1 MSASTIKLRR
11 SSVAGNKP
19 TVDQLA
25 LGEVAINTHDGA
37 MFFKRDKNGELS
49 IVELGGSAVAENVFY
64 VSKSGDDSNDGTSL
78 DRAFLTIDKALEM
91 AAQRRSDA
99 GLDPDG
105 AEASVLEAKTR
116 RDLQYYIDGAKY
128 DIALG
133 TTFNQVFQG
142 RAGSYTQGVD
152 EVITSLEWTK
162 AKFAN
167 TLTTNL
173 STGEPAPLGE
183 FILRQTAQLPAKN
196 RSDDY
201 WDELTD
207 IIQNGKD
214 NADDDNDG
222 SLEAND
228 YPNTTLASNGYYGSA
243 SIEDDAT
250 RSRDLLLNNK
260 LFLAEEVSQ
269 YIEKQVAEAPTWYNF
284 SYNQSKCERDV
295 KLLVDAVRYDTLFG
309 TNIRSVSAAIRYFNG
324 TAAAVIDG
332 QRTQTTQSF
341 TEAKEY
347 TLLNLTNDSAK
358 TTAGALWDEIIQIV
372 DSGDSNI
379 AAGTGVADSYNYIP
393 LLGGTAPYP
402 TGRDS
407 NFAYAADQILENR
420 AFLQEDVIAFIDSNV
435 TNNISPF
442 TSSFNY
448 DSVSCRRDT
457 GLIIDAVI
465 YDTVYGGNQQSY
477 DAALAY
483 FVGSQSK
490 LGSGQKDPTV
500 AALNRLKESIAKVA
514 KEETV
519 NTASGHDAGIIQVN
533 TTSPAASD
541 SAATFAQDRVGDVV
555 YYIEQDGANKP
566 TRLYADTTW
575 PTSTLQAQFALLD
588 DSAQSDIAD
597 STTGWINNQ
606 ISLADGFIN
615 YTYDSVR
622 EAKSKR
628 DTRFTIEALTYDATY
643 LGNAGSYDNAAFF
656 HNNGP
661 QISEASR
668 LVCAAAMD
676 RLSVIVGNVLAG
688 DSVELSDS
696 SGAYTYSQSFGT
708 YPSTAKIT
716 ELSGL
721 ISMTSDVIEGGV
733 SYLPSSRVTP
743 DLDSDVN
750 FDSSS
755 LNDGSVEY
763 KAIFD
768 TITLNDSDYI
778 NSTTSGTNNE
788 GVITYLDRV
797 YPLLFDIGY
806 RYQDVLDAP
815 EIASTIYV
823 KTGEYQINNP
833 VEIPKN
839 VSLIGDNLKNT
850 SIRPKN
856 KSSDMFYVNNNCY
869 VAEFTFRDHVQP
881 AAVFC
886 WDPTGTPETNIIVNS
901 PYIRN
906 CTSITG
912 PDLSRNDDGTYVYP
926 DASDSSLPAQGGDGI
941 RNDGDHAGGIRSIV
955 VDSFTQI
962 NQGGKG
968 VYLLNRGYCQLVSVF
983 TVYCDVGFLAEN
995 GGFASITNSNS
1006 SFGNTALK
1014 AVGVSDALY
1023 SCNVDGN
1030 QDRLDN
1036 IITLKNMDQ
1045 LPNIS
1050 DAVFFGPILPTGGT
1064 LATDSDFYYTVDS
1077 ASYDSS
1083 TGTGS
1088 IRLLENVEVN
1098 IPNNSSVRFFQRSAL
1113 SSSGHTFEWIGTGTD
1128 VRTAFPYRG
1137 GVPNQADEVIQD
1149 SNRGGLCFVTSTDQ
1163 KGDFRVGEGFLI
1175 QRSTGTIEGEAFD
1188 RSLFARITPFSLALE
1203 D

>member
-19 TVDQLA
+19 TIDQLA
-25 LGEVAINTHDGA
+25 MGEVAINTHDGK

-49 IVELGGSAVAENVFY
+49 IVELGGTAIAENVFY
-64 VSKSGDDSNDGTSL
+64 VSKSGDDENDGTSL
-78 DRAFLTIDKALEM
+78 DRAFLTIDKALEE
-91 AAQRRSDA
+91 AAKRRGAA
-99 GLDPDG
+99 GLYSDG
-105 AEASVLEAKTR
+105 AEGSVLEAKTI

-128 DIALG
+128 DIVLG
-133 TTFNQVFQG
+133 TTFNQIFQG
-142 RAGSYTQGVD
+142 RAGSYTKGKDQ
-152 EVITSLEWTK
+152 VISTLEWTK
-162 AKFAN
+162 AKFGN
-167 TLTTNL
+167 TNGSLVL
-173 STGEPAPLGE
+173 STGEDGPLGSLS
-183 FILRQTAQLPAKN
+183 IRNDVSIKG
-196 RSDDY
+196 RSDNY
-201 WDELTD
+201 WDEVID
-207 IIQNGKD
+207 IIDSGRE
-214 NADDDNDG
+214 NADALD
-222 SLEAND
+222 SAA
-228 YPNTTLASNGYYGSA
+228 YPNADLASDGYYLSSA
-243 SIEDDAT
+243 IEDDAT
-250 RSRDLLLNNK
+250 RSRDLLLANK
-260 LFLAEEVSQ
+260 LFFADEVSH
-269 YIEKQVAEAPTWYNF
+269 YIEKQIAEAPTWYEFN
-284 SYNQSKCERDV
+284 YNQAKCERDV
-295 KLLVDAVRYDTLFG
+295 KLLVDAIRYDTLFG
-309 TNIRSVSAAIRYFNG
+309 TNIRTVSAAIRYFNG
-324 TAAAVIDG
+324 TAAAVIDN

-341 TEAKEY
+341 AKAKEF

-379 AAGTGVADSYNYIP
+379 AQGTGVADAYNYIP

-435 TNNISPF
+435 TNSISPF

-465 YDTVYGGNQQSY
+465 YDTIYGGNLQSY
-477 DAALAY
+477 NAALAY
-483 FVGSQSK
+483 FVGTQSK
-490 LGSGQKDPTV
+490 LGSGQKDPTI

-519 NTASGHDAGIIQVN
+519 NTASGHDAGITQVN

-541 SAATFAQDRVGDVV
+541 SAASFSQARVQDVIGYIQTDGGD
-555 YYIEQDGANKP
+555 AP
-566 TRLYADTTW
+566 TRLYPDTTW
-575 PTSTLQAQFALLD
+575 PSDSAEAQFALLG
-588 DSAQSDIAD
+588 DSAQTDIAD
-597 STTGWINNQ
+597 STTAWINEQ
-606 ISLADGFIN
+606 VRLAEGFN
-615 YTYDSVR
+615 GYTYTSTR
-622 EAKSKR
+622 ENKSKR
-628 DTRFTIEALTYDATY
+628 DTRFTVEALTYDATY
-643 LGNAGSYDNAAFF
+643 LGNAASYDNAAFF
-656 HNNGP
+656 QNNGP

-668 LVCAAAMD
+668 LVCAAAFD
-676 RLSVIVGNVLAG
+676 RLSTIVGNVLSG

-696 SGAYTYSQSFGT
+696 ANAYSYTQIFGT
-708 YPSTAKIT
+708 TPSTSKTT
-716 ELSGL
+716 ELTSL
-721 ISMTSDVIEGGV
+721 VTMTSDVIENG
-733 SYLPSSRVTP
+733 SSFLPSTRTTP
-743 DLDSDVN
+743 DLDSDVYWA
-750 FDSSS
+750 DSS
-755 LNDGSVEY
+755 LNTSGVNY
-763 KAIFD
+763 RTAFNV
-768 TITLNDSDYI
+768 ITSDDSDWI
-778 NSTTSGTNNE
+778 NSTTTGTNTE
-788 GVITYLDRV
+788 GAIHYLDRV
-797 YPLLFDIGY
+797 YPLLFDIGD

-823 KTGEYQINNP
+823 KTGEYNINNP

-856 KSSDMFYVNNNCY
+856 KTSDMFYVNNNCY
-869 VAEFTFRDHVQP
+869 VAEFTFRDHLQP

-926 DASDSSLPAQGGDGI
+926 DTVDTTVPAKGGDGI

-968 VYLLNRGYCQLVSVF
+968 VYLKNRGYCQLVSVF
-983 TVYCDVGFLAEN
+983 TVYCDVGFLAED

-1014 AVGVSDALY
+1014 ATGVSGTLY
-1023 SCNVDGN
+1023 SAQVDGD
-1030 QDRLDN
+1030 QDQLDN
-1036 IITLKNMDQ
+1036 IITLKNLTQ
-1045 LPNIS
+1045 RPNVS
-1050 DAVFFGPILPTGGT
+1050 DALLFVG
-1064 LATDSDFYYTVDS
+1064 ADSLYYTVDS

-1083 TGTGS
+1083 TGLGT
-1088 IRLLENVEVN
+1088 IKLLEDPEKN
-1098 IPNNSSVRFFQRSAL
+1098 IPNNTNVTFHQRSAL

-1137 GVPNQADEVIQD
+1137 GVPKQEDEVIQD
-1149 SNRGGLCFVTSTDQ
+1149 SDRGGLCFVTSTDQ

>member
-1 MSASTIKLRR
+1 MSATIKLRR
-11 SSVAGNKP
+11 SSVAGNRP
-19 TVDQLA
+19 TTDQLA
-25 LGEVAINTHDGA
+25 LGEVAINTHDGT

-78 DRAFLTIDKALEM
+78 DKAFLTIDKALEE
-91 AAQRRSDA
+91 AAKRRGAA
-99 GLDPDG
+99 GLDSDG
-105 AEASVLEAKTR
+105 AEGSILEFKTK

-133 TTFNQVFQG
+133 TKFNQVFQG
-142 RAGSYTQGVD
+142 RAGSYTKGLTEVLTSINYVKD
-152 EVITSLEWTK
+152 EIGGS
-162 AKFAN
+162 
-167 TLTTNL
+167 TNGL
-173 STGEPAPLGE
+173 LVVRSDAD
-183 FILRQTAQLPAKN
+183 IQN
-196 RSDDY
+196 RSNAY
-201 WDELTD
+201 FDELLD
-207 IIQNGKD
+207 IIDSGRD
-214 NADDDNDG
+214 NADALDSAAYPIINNYYTTSSDSDN
-222 SLEAND
+222 AV
-228 YPNTTLASNGYYGSA
+228 
-243 SIEDDAT
+243 
-250 RSRDLLLNNK
+250 RSRRLLLDNK
-260 LFLAEEVSQ
+260 LFLAEEVSN
-269 YIEKQVAEAPTWYNF
+269 YIEKQIAEAPTWYEFN
-284 SYNQSKCERDV
+284 YNQAKCERDV

-324 TAAAVIDG
+324 TAATVISS
-332 QRTQTTQSF
+332 QRTQSTQSF
-341 TEAKEY
+341 AKAKEF

-379 AAGTGVADSYNYIP
+379 AQGTGVADAYNYIP

-407 NFAYAADQILENR
+407 NFAYAADQILDNR

-465 YDTVYGGNQQSY
+465 YDTLYGGNFQSY
-477 DAALAY
+477 NAALAY
-483 FVGSQSK
+483 FVGTQSK
-490 LGSGQKDPTV
+490 LGSGQKDPTI

-519 NTASGHDAGIIQVN
+519 STASGHDAGIVQVN

-541 SAATFAQDRVGDVV
+541 SAASFSQARVQDVIGYIQTDGGD
-555 YYIEQDGANKP
+555 AP
-566 TRLYADTTW
+566 TRLYPDTSW
-575 PTSTLQAQFALLD
+575 PSATLQGQFNLLS
-588 DSAQSDIAD
+588 DSIQTAIGD
-597 STTGWINNQ
+597 STTGWINEQ
-606 ISLADGFIN
+606 IDLAEDFNGFN
-615 YTYDSVR
+615 YDSSVKT
-622 EAKSKR
+622 KSKR

-656 HNNGP
+656 QNDGP
-661 QISEASR
+661 QIPKVQRGICKAAFNR
-668 LVCAAAMD
+668 LG
-676 RLSVIVGNVLAG
+676 SVVNQVLLG

-696 SGAYTYSQSFGT
+696 TNAYGGNLQQFASAYPDSAKATY
-708 YPSTAKIT
+708 
-716 ELSGL
+716 LSGL
-721 ISMTSDVIEGGV
+721 ITMTASVIDSGLGA
-733 SYLPSSRVTP
+733 LPSSKITP
-743 DLDSDVN
+743 DLDSGSV

-755 LNDGSVEY
+755 LNV
-763 KAIFD
+763 D
-768 TITLNDSDYI
+768 TPASNYYGAFQSITINDSDI
-778 NSTTSGTNNE
+778 ITNT
-788 GVITYLDRV
+788 IAYLDSV
-797 YPLLFDIGY
+797 YPLLFDIGD
-806 RYQDVLDAP
+806 RYQDILDAP

-823 KTGEYQINNP
+823 KTGEYTVNNP

-856 KSSDMFYVNNNCY
+856 KTSDVFYLNNNAY
-869 VAEFTFRDHVQP
+869 VSDFTFRDHLQP
-881 AAVFC
+881 AAVFA
-886 WDPTGTPETNIIVNS
+886 WDPSETPDTNVIVNS

-926 DASDSSLPAQGGDGI
+926 SDSDSAAPAQGGDGI

-968 VYLLNRGYCQLVSVF
+968 IYLKNRGYCQLVSVF

-1006 SFGNTALK
+1006 SFGNIGVK
-1014 AVGVSDALY
+1014 ATGVSPALY
-1023 SCNVDGN
+1023 SCNVNGQ

-1036 IITLKNMDQ
+1036 IIDLNNLTQK
-1045 LPNIS
+1045 PNIS
-1050 DAVFFGPILPTGGT
+1050 DAVKFALDPL
-1064 LATDSDFYYTVDS
+1064 YYTVDS

-1083 TGTGS
+1083 TGLGS
-1088 IRLLENVEVN
+1088 IRLLEAPD
-1098 IPNNSSVRFFQRSAL
+1098 IDLSGGQSVTFHQRSAL

-1137 GVPNQADEVIQD
+1137 GVPDQEDEVIQD
-1149 SNRGGLCFVTSTDQ
+1149 SNRAGLCFVTSTDQ
-1163 KGDFRVGEGFLI
+1163 KGDFRVGENFVI
-1175 QRSTGTIEGEAFD
+1175 QRSTGTIEGVAFD